1 MINQSTF
8 SIKPFCKVFNL
19 STATASTITF
29 LDSAGSSL
37 MCNYVQV
44 AMIAPTSATGYIVV
58 EPSGISTNPRVPP
71 GNGASGTLGMIGSVL
86 NPVELML
93 PQGNMCAAVTVS
105 GGPNLAAN
113 TPISVTY
120 GVSVV
125 RNGLSGFGRN
135 KGG

>member
-19 STATASTITF
+19 SPATASSITF
-29 LDSAGSSL
+29 LDSAGSAL

-44 AMIAPTSATGYIVV
+44 AMIAATSATGYIVV
-58 EPSGISTNPRVPP
+58 EPSGLSTNPRVPP

-93 PQGNMCAAVTVS
+93 PNMCGAVTVS

-113 TPISVTY
+113 TPVSVTY
-120 GVSVV
+120 GVSVS
-125 RNGLSGFGRN
+125 RNGISGFGRN